1 MKPWDWR
8 FGPRKAAFRHNS
20 KQCLIALDQLGNA
33 AIGLFL
39 AALAL
44 LYLLPR
50 AAGYWWADETISA
63 HCWRWEISGIRRWPR
78 IVVDFLAA
86 CLGDSN
92 HCHDSYISEREGR
105 HLPPDIRAGPE

>member
-8 FGPRKAAFRHNS
+8 FGPRKAAFRHNV
-20 KQCLIALDQLGNA
+20 KQCLIAIDQLGNA
-33 AIGLFL
+33 ALGLFL
-39 AALAL
+39 GLLGL

-86 CLGDSN
+86 CMGDIN
-92 HCHDSYISEREGR
+92 HCQESYISEREGR